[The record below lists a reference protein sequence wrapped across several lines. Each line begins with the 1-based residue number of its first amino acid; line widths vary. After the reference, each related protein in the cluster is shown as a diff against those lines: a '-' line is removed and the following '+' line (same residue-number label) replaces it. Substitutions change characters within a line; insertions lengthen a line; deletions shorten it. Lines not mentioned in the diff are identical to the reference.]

1 MNSINRSLMG
11 LILLFSVWNLSAQ
24 QFSEHEKQ
32 EGKKRI
38 LELYYKPLPDN
49 AINLSYDSLMKLTDP
64 YTFLINRSV
73 REQWFNPSKFTHAR
87 IGLSYQSDSANHLIT
102 NIEFEGSAYTAGL
115 AKGNCIL
122 TVNGRYPTSK
132 EELSL
137 MMNVDSGTTILLTV
151 QEKYTGQVIDVSVK
165 KDYLEEQSIYVERIG
180 KSAIIRLEDFHEDAH
195 QQFVNVSEALIPE
208 SIDTLLVDVR
218 DNPGGLVLEAVQ
230 ILSEFL
236 PPDLPIIKNQYKKKS
251 DTLKTYRSHFGL
263 WSHLKKIYVLTN
275 GGSASASEMLAGVLL
290 KMTNKTEIIGDT
302 TYGKGLMQSAFP
314 LQPKGAYLH
323 VTVAEYFPGLNL
335 KVDKIGIVP
344 HRKFQRLKKVP
355 IPSNAEILRIRQEYP
370 LPSTKA
376 FQDERLKNKE
386 FLAEYIWG
394 IQGQLYAILAKGLFK
409 KKEKPITNQE
419 TES

>member
-137 MMNVDSGTTILLTV
+137 MMNGDSGTTILLTV